1 MPLRNDKNGYG
12 SVTKSLHWTIFILF
26 TIMFVLGFGLMGGE
40 EGSSVFGAEWSS
52 VFDWHATLGLIV
64 LGLAL
69 VRIVWRAKTPLP
81 SWAPGLSTR
90 ERSLAHRT
98 EQVMYFVMVAKPLSG
113 YVLAG
118 SAGQSIHLFGTIGL
132 GNPFGESST
141 LENIALAVHIV
152 TGVMFLLVWFVHV
165 GQALRHQFVLK
176 DGLLRRMLP
185 AGGGPVSSE

>member
-1 MPLRNDKNGYG
+1 MRNDKDGYG
-12 SVTKSLHWTIFILF
+12 TVTKSLHWTIFILF
-26 TIMFVLGFGLMGGE
+26 TVMFVLGFGLMGGS
-40 EGSSVFGAEWSS
+40 EGSTAFGAAWSS

-64 LGLAL
+64 LVLAL

-118 SAGQSIHLFGTIGL
+118 SAGHSIHLFGAVPF
-132 GNPFGESST
+132 GNPFGDSST
-141 LENIALAVHIV
+141 LESIALAIHIV
-152 TGVMFLLVWFVHV
+152 TGVMFLLVWVVHV
-165 GQALRHQFVLK
+165 GQALRHQFMLK

-185 AGGGPVSSE
+185 ADRDRVSPE